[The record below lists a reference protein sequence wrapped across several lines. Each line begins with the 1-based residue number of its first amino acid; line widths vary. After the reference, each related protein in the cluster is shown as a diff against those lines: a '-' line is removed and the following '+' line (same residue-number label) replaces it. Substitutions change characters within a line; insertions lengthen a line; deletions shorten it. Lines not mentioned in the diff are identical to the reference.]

1 MALIKILSIG
11 DELVF
16 DLREM
21 SRDSRRIS
29 IFLVER
35 AGRAAVLKISADRSI
50 PIKQFKQAHVPD
62 RSDHDNDLKFKQS

>member
-1 MALIKILSIG
+1 MALLKVINQG

-16 DLREM
+16 DLSQKKELAN
-21 SRDSRRIS
+21 RIS

-50 PIKQFKQAHVPD
+50 PIKHFRQARLPVGIPEGGD
-62 RSDHDNDLKFKQS
+62 VKTP